1 MNDVSQYFNLT
12 NNSERVRSNKLLITL
27 FKQVLKK
34 SPVDYMY
41 EVGAN
46 SATFSIEARKEGLT
60 KQCIAFEANP
70 YNFAKFTQIYDYKA
84 LGVDYRH
91 LAVSDSDGELKFQLM
106 RNNGGGEVP
115 YEVGNN
121 SILKR
126 THPKVT
132 YEECSVKAMK
142 LDSLHPGSGSVALW
156 IDVEG
161 AQEAVLSGAL
171 ETIKKAEA
179 VFIEVVEIKF
189 WQNQW
194 LVTDVTSFLAAL
206 GFVAIARDF
215 EYAKQYNIL
224 FVKKDLEQS
233 LGHELE
239 SYFAACKKG

>member
-12 NNSERVRSNKLLITL
+12 NNSERARSNRLLVML
-27 FKQVLKK
+27 FKQVLRKH
-34 SPVDYMY
+34 PVDYLY

-46 SATFSIEARKEGLT
+46 SAIFSIDSRKEGLA
-60 KQCIAFEANP
+60 KQCVAFEANP

-84 LGVDYRH
+84 LDVDYRH
-91 LAVSDSDGELKFQLM
+91 LAVSDSNGEIKFQLM
-106 RNNGGGEVP
+106 RNNGGKEMP

-126 THPKVT
+126 NDPKIT
-132 YEECSVKAMK
+132 YEECSVKSVT
-142 LDSLHPGSGSVALW
+142 LDSLHTGSGRVALW

-161 AQEAVLSGAL
+161 AQASVLSGAL

-179 VFIEVVEIKF
+179 VFIEVEEIKF

-194 LVTDVTSFLAAL
+194 LVADVTSFLAAL

-215 EYAKQYNIL
+215 EYANQYNIL
-224 FVKKDLEQS
+224 FVKKDLEQP

-239 SYFAACKKG
+239 SYFAVCKKG